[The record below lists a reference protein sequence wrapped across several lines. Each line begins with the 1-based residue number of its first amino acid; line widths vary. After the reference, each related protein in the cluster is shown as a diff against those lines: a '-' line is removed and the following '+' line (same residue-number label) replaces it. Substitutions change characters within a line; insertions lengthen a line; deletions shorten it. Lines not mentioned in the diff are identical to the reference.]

1 MDSSVSARSSCTISA
16 LIQSE
21 GLVTLCIEGILSLL
35 VLGNFV
41 GLVLL
46 ALLAESPAGLR
57 HVHLDNEEH

>member
-1 MDSSVSARSSCTISA
+1 MYINA

-21 GLVTLCIEGILSLL
+21 GLVTLCVEGILSLL

-46 ALLAESPAGLR
+46 ALLAEGPAGLR
-57 HVHLDNEEH
+57 HVHLEDEEY